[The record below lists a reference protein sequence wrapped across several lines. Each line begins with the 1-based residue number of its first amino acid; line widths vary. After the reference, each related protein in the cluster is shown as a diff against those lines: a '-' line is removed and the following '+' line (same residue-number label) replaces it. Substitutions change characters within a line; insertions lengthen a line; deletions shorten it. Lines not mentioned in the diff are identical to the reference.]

1 LQNCHFTFFKQFCLS
16 IFSCQLFS
24 SSNEDPISIIWGV
37 YLYIYFPFSFR
48 VKYPI
53 DTWVLNVFKFSTWV
67 FIYII
72 GDTWVRGKNSFGTSV
87 RFFILKLTVCH
98 VALEDVAMGVVR
110 SPQGP
115 KPIILFYFI
124 LFYCHGV
131 VHGVALFF
139 FNFFICFVFYFY
151 IIFNFFYSWHVA
163 DC

>member
-124 LFYCHGV
+124 LFYFIAMGWFM
-131 VHGVALFF
+131 GWLFF
-139 FNFFICFVFYFY
+139 FSIFLFVLFFIF
-151 IIFNFFYSWHVA
+151 I
-163 DC
+163 